1 MAVIT
6 RAEMIRHFQN
16 ELQSGDAALFIG
28 AGLSTPSGFVNWK
41 ELMREVASELHLDVE
56 RESDLI
62 AVAQYHINERGGR
75 SRINRLLID
84 EFTKDSTLTENHRLI
99 ATLPIRTIWTTNYDE
114 LLETAFREGRRRPD
128 VKTTK
133 ENLAVTLPNRDVV
146 IYKMHGDCRQPQDA
160 VLTKEDY
167 ETYAE
172 KREVFSTALKGD
184 LVERTFLFL
193 GFSFTD
199 PNIDYIL
206 SRIRALLGQN
216 QRGHYC
222 VMKWPD
228 PPKGADGT
236 SHAEYEYQKR
246 KLELRISDLSRYQ
259 IQAVMINSYDEIT
272 EILSELNR
280 RSHLKHIFVSGSAF
294 DFEPLGKDRLE
305 TFCVRLGREIV
316 KRGFNLVSGLG
327 AGVGG
332 AVTLGALEQ
341 SYADNIPLGRLSLF
355 PFPRQEPEQTSKKTF
370 QSNYRASML
379 SNAGFAVFISG
390 NRRDQDLKLI
400 NAPGVMEEFEIASRL
415 GKIPIPFGASGWAA
429 QNIWEE
435 VRSDPRKYFGP
446 SDVAAALNVLG
457 TSGRTDD
464 QYMAAIFE
472 ILEKLGR

>member
-1 MAVIT
+1 
-6 RAEMIRHFQN
+6 MIRHFQS

-28 AGLSTPSGFVNWK
+28 AGLSKPSGFVDWK
-41 ELMREVASELHLDVE
+41 ELMREVASELRLDVE

-62 AVAQYHINERGGR
+62 ALAQYHINERGGR

-114 LLETAFREGRRRPD
+114 LLETAFREARRRPD

-133 ENLAVTLPNRDVV
+133 ENLAITLPNRDVV

-167 ETYAE
+167 ETYTE

-184 LVERTFLFL
+184 LVERTFLFV

-206 SRIRALLGQN
+206 SRIRGLLGQN

-228 PPKGADGT
+228 PPKDG
-236 SHAEYEYQKR
+236 SGVSQAEYEYQKR

-259 IQAVMINSYDEIT
+259 IQAVMVDSYSEIT

-280 RSHLKHIFVSGSAF
+280 RSHLRHIFVSGSAF
-294 DFEPLGKDRLE
+294 NFEPLGKDRLDR
-305 TFCVRLGREIV
+305 FCARLGREII

-327 AGVGG
+327 LGVGG
-332 AVTLGALEQ
+332 SVTLGALEQ
-341 SYADNIPLGRLSLF
+341 IYAENVPLTRLSLF
-355 PFPRQEPEQTSKKTF
+355 PFPDQKPEGMSNESF
-370 QSNYRASML
+370 RANYRTSML
-379 SNAGFAVFISG
+379 SNAGFVIFISG
-390 NRRDQDLKLI
+390 NRRDHNDKI
-400 NAPGVMEEFEIASRL
+400 IGAPGVWQEFETGSRL
-415 GKIPIPFGASGWAA
+415 NKIPVPFGASGWATE
-429 QNIWEE
+429 NIWRE
-435 VRSDPRKYFGP
+435 VRNNSKHYYG
-446 SDVAAALNVLG
+446 STDVATALDVLG
-457 TSGRTDD
+457 TSGKSDD
-464 QYMAAIFE
+464 EYLAAIFE
-472 ILEKLGR
+472 ILEKMGR